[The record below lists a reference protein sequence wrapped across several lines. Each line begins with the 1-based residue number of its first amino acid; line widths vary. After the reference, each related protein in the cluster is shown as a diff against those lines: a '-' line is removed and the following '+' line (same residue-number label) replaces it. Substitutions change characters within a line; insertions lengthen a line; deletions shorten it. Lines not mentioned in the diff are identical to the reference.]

1 MMSSTLPHAH
11 VGRYIFDRSIHTSG
25 EKKEKQAK
33 KKTTQM
39 CTVQTD
45 VNGTIEWHKS
55 TNFLKETINIVS
67 YSFTLSACFVV
78 FFVNMDF
85 KNVTTNN
92 R

>member
-33 KKTTQM
+33 KKKKTHKENTN
-39 CTVQTD
+39 VYSADYD
-45 VNGTIEWHKS
+45 VNGTIKWHKR

-78 FFVNMDF
+78 FFCKYGF
-85 KNVTTNN
+85 
-92 R
+92 